1 MAFITL
7 IASVLVA
14 SRLTAGYL
22 IAPSGTAFPGA
33 NSDCSEW
40 VTYTTGLTCADIEA
54 TYSITEEDFLAW
66 NPYLSLLY
74 TDCNL
79 VAGYDYCVDINFE
92 TFGTTSSSSTS
103 STSSTTSQAS
113 TSSVASTLITSTI
126 SASTTGSAT
135 VASAGI
141 TTPSPIQTGMTA
153 TCDEFYLVVSGDT
166 CAAIASDAGIA
177 LSDFYAWNPAVGSS
191 CADLDIGDYVCIG
204 ATGSAISST
213 AATATVTS
221 SGTGI
226 VTPAPI
232 QTGMTATCDAFHLV
246 ISGDTCAAI
255 ASDAGIALSDFYAW
269 NPAVGSS
276 CADLDVGDYV
286 CIGAT
291 GIVTSA
297 TATSSGTGIVTPA
310 PIQTGMTA
318 TCDAFH
324 LVVTG
329 DTCSVIASDAGIAL
343 TDFYAW
349 NPAVSSSCA
358 DLDVGDYVC
367 VGIEGDTATATAT
380 TTTATTTGNGVTT
393 PTPIQT
399 GMVSDCDSFYYV
411 VTGDGCSS
419 IASAEGV
426 TVAELEEWNPAIGTD
441 CTDLWTETYICVGIL

>member
-1 MAFITL
+1 MALSRL
-7 IASVLVA
+7 IATVLVA

-40 VTYTTGLTCADIEA
+40 VTYTTGLTCAEIEA
-54 TYSITEEDFLAW
+54 TYSITEEEFLEW
-66 NPYLSLLY
+66 NPYISLLY

-92 TFGTTSSSSTS
+92 TFGTSSS
-103 STSSTTSQAS
+103 
-113 TSSVASTLITSTI
+113 STI
-126 SASTTGSAT
+126 SASTAGSAT
-135 VASAGI
+135 VASTGI

-177 LSDFYAWNPAVGSS
+177 LSDFYAWNPAVG
-191 CADLDIGDYVCIG
+191 
-204 ATGSAISST
+204 T
-213 AATATVTS
+213 
-221 SGTGI
+221 
-226 VTPAPI
+226 
-232 QTGMTATCDAFHLV
+232 
-246 ISGDTCAAI
+246 
-255 ASDAGIALSDFYAW
+255 
-269 NPAVGSS
+269 S

-291 GIVTSA
+291 GTVTST
-297 TATSSGTGIVTPA
+297 TATGSGTGIVTPA

-324 LVVTG
+324 LVVSG
-329 DTCSVIASDAGIAL
+329 DTCADIASDAGIAL
-343 TDFYAW
+343 SDFYAW
-349 NPAVSSSCA
+349 NPAVGTSCADLDVGDYVCVGATGTVTSTTTTSSGTGIVTPAPIQTGMTATCDVFHLVVSGDTCADIASDAGIALADFYSWNPAVGSSCA

-367 VGIEGDTATATAT
+367 VGIEGGTATATATTT

-411 VTGDGCSS
+411 VSGDGCSS

>member
-1 MAFITL
+1 MAFNTL

-79 VAGYDYCVDINFE
+79 VAGYDYCVDIDFE
-92 TFGTTSSSSTS
+92 TFGT
-103 STSSTTSQAS
+103 
-113 TSSVASTLITSTI
+113 TSTI

-135 VASAGI
+135 VASAGF

-166 CAAIASDAGIA
+166 CAAIASNAGIA

-246 ISGDTCAAI
+246 VSGDTCAAI

-291 GIVTSA
+291 GTVTTA

-324 LVVTG
+324 LVVAG

-349 NPAVSSSCA
+349 NPAVGSSCA

-367 VGIEGDTATATAT
+367 IGIEGGTTTATAT
-380 TTTATTTGNGVTT
+380 TTSATTTGNGVTT